1 MARTFKGQIGLINL
15 VVFVMALIAFFALLP
30 ALSEIIDATVTILQT
45 NPNSSTPLIVGL
57 IQLSP
62 FFILLAM
69 IAGIFVLA
77 VPQRQLG
84 YG

>member
-77 VPQRQLG
+77 VPQRQPG